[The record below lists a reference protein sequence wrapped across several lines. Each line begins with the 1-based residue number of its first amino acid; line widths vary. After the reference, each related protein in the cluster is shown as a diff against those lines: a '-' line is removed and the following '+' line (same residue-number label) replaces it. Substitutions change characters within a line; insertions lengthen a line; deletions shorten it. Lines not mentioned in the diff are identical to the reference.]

1 MTEEK
6 QVKVIDIATAEC
18 NVYDSIIE
26 CERQTGVN
34 RGTIWNCLKGRRKQ
48 AGGYVFKYAN

>member
-6 QVKVIDIATAEC
+6 QVKVIDIATGEC
-18 NVYDSIIE
+18 NVYDSITE

-48 AGGYVFKYAN
+48 AGGTL